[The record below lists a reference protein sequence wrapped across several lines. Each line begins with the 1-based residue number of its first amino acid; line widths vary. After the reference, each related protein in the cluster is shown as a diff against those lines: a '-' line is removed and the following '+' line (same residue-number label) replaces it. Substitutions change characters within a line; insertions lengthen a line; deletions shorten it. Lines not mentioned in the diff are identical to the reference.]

1 MVTLPK
7 TGRSSRFR
15 RLLTYL
21 RPHQGKIWGGIVA
34 LFIVNLLGT
43 YLPLLIGTAV
53 DELQAKFD
61 FQRVVFYALLLIGLA
76 SLMWLIRM
84 ASRLWI
90 FGAGRLVEFD
100 LKQRL
105 FEHLLRLE
113 PSYFAE
119 NTPGD
124 LISRATSDVD
134 NIRRLV
140 GFALLSAANT
150 VFAYGMTLP
159 VMLAIHP
166 GLSLGAIA
174 VYPAVLFIVQTF
186 SDRLRAEQLEVQQSL
201 SELSDLIQEDMSG
214 IALIKIYGQE
224 ANEQRQFDQLN
235 QDLLR
240 NNLVLAKTRN
250 ILFPLLGGMVSFSLL
265 ILLWF
270 GSRMIAAN
278 TIQVGDFIALLLY
291 IERLIFPTALLGFTI
306 TTYQRG
312 EVSIDRIEAI
322 LSVEPRITD
331 APDAIALPRDRVQ
344 GHLRCQDL
352 TFTYPNRSTPALNHL
367 SFEIQAG
374 EMVAIVGPIGC
385 GKSTLASALPHLLEI
400 APGQIFLDSIDITRL
415 RLADLRAAIAYVPQE
430 SFLFSTT
437 IKNNIRYGE
446 PDATDLKVIAA
457 ASQAQIHNEILNF
470 PKQYETLV
478 GERGITLSGG
488 QRQRTALARA
498 LLADAPILV
507 LDDALASVDNQTAS
521 QILQALREQR
531 RTRTVLFISHQLSA
545 AATCDRI
552 LVMDKGQI
560 VQQGTH
566 NELVAAEGLYQ
577 SLWEQY
583 QLESSLG

>member
-7 TGRSSRFR
+7 ANRSGRFR
-15 RLLTYL
+15 RLLAYL
-21 RPHQGKIWGGIVA
+21 RPHQTKIWGGIAA

-186 SDRLRAEQLEVQQSL
+186 SDRLRAEQLDVQQSL

-322 LSVEPRITD
+322 FSVEPRIAD
-331 APDAIALPRDRVQ
+331 APDALALSRDRVQ

-352 TFTYPNRSTPALNHL
+352 TFTYPNCSTPALNHL

-385 GKSTLASALPHLLEI
+385 GKSTLANALLRLLEI
-400 APGQIFLDSIDITRL
+400 APNQIFLDGIDITRL
-415 RLADLRAAIAYVPQE
+415 CLADLRGAIAYVPQE

-446 PDATDLKVIAA
+446 PDATELKVIAA
-457 ASQAQIHNEILNF
+457 ASQAQIHKEILNF
-470 PKQYETLV
+470 PKQYDTLV

-498 LLADAPILV
+498 LLVDAPILV

-521 QILQALREQR
+521 QILQALRQQQH
-531 RTRTVLFISHQLSA
+531 TRTVLFISHQLSA

-552 LVMDKGQI
+552 LVMDKGRI

-566 NELVAAEGLYQ
+566 NELVATEGLYQ

>member
-7 TGRSSRFR
+7 AGRSGRFR
-15 RLLTYL
+15 RLLAYL
-21 RPHQGKIWGGIVA
+21 RPHQTKIWGGIAA

-150 VFAYGMTLP
+150 LFAYGMTLP

-186 SDRLRAEQLEVQQSL
+186 SDRLRAEQLDVQQSL

-322 LSVEPRITD
+322 LSVEPRIAD
-331 APDAIALPRDRVQ
+331 APDALALPRDRVQ

-385 GKSTLASALPHLLEI
+385 GKSTLASALPRLLEI
-400 APGQIFLDSIDITRL
+400 APNQIFLDGIDITRL
-415 RLADLRAAIAYVPQE
+415 RLADLRGAIAYVPQE

-446 PDATDLKVIAA
+446 PDATELKVIAA
-457 ASQAQIHNEILNF
+457 ASQAQIHHEILNF
-470 PKQYETLV
+470 PKQYDTLV

-498 LLADAPILV
+498 LLVDAPILV

-521 QILQALREQR
+521 QILQALRQQQH
-531 RTRTVLFISHQLSA
+531 TRTVLFISHQLSA

-552 LVMDKGQI
+552 LVMDEGRI

-566 NELVAAEGLYQ
+566 NELVATEGLYQ

>member
-1 MVTLPK
+1 MVSLPK
-7 TGRSSRFR
+7 AGRSGRLR
-15 RLLTYL
+15 RLLAYL
-21 RPHQGKIWGGIVA
+21 HPHQTKIWGGIAA

-61 FQRVVFYALLLIGLA
+61 LQRVVFYALLLIGLA

-186 SDRLRAEQLEVQQSL
+186 SDRLRAEQLDVQQSL

-250 ILFPLLGGMVSFSLL
+250 ILFPLLGGMVSLSLL

-322 LSVEPRITD
+322 LSVEPRIAD
-331 APDAIALPRDRVQ
+331 APDALALPRDRVQ

-352 TFTYPNRSTPALNHL
+352 TFTYPNRSTPALNRL

-385 GKSTLASALPHLLEI
+385 GKSTLANALPRLLEI
-400 APGQIFLDSIDITRL
+400 APNQIFLDGIDITRL
-415 RLADLRAAIAYVPQE
+415 RLADLRGAIAYVPQD

-446 PDATDLKVIAA
+446 PDATELKVIAA

-470 PKQYETLV
+470 PKQYDTLV

-498 LLADAPILV
+498 LLVDAPILV

-521 QILQALREQR
+521 QILQALRQQQH
-531 RTRTVLFISHQLSA
+531 TRTVLFISHQLSA
-545 AATCDRI
+545 AAICDRI
-552 LVMDKGQI
+552 LVMDEGRI
-560 VQQGTH
+560 VEQGTH
-566 NELVAAEGLYQ
+566 GELLAAGGLYQ

-583 QLESSLG
+583 QLESSLR

>member
-1 MVTLPK
+1 MVSLPK
-7 TGRSSRFR
+7 AGRSGRLR
-15 RLLTYL
+15 RLLAYL
-21 RPHQGKIWGGIVA
+21 HPHQTKIWGGIAA

-61 FQRVVFYALLLIGLA
+61 LQRVVFYALLLIGLA

-113 PSYFAE
+113 PSYFTE

-140 GFALLSAANT
+140 GFALLNVANT

-186 SDRLRAEQLEVQQSL
+186 SDRLRAEQLDVQQSL

-240 NNLVLAKTRN
+240 NTLVLAKTRN
-250 ILFPLLGGMVSFSLL
+250 ILFPLLGGMVSLSLL

-322 LSVEPRITD
+322 LSVEPRIAD
-331 APDAIALPRDRVQ
+331 APDALALPRDRVQ

-352 TFTYPNRSTPALNHL
+352 TFTYPNRSTPALNRL

-385 GKSTLASALPHLLEI
+385 GKSTLASALPRLLEI
-400 APGQIFLDSIDITRL
+400 APNQIFLDGIDITRL
-415 RLADLRAAIAYVPQE
+415 RLADLRGAIAYVPQD

-446 PDATDLKVIAA
+446 PDATELKVIAA

-470 PKQYETLV
+470 PKQYDTLV

-498 LLADAPILV
+498 LLVDAPILV

-521 QILQALREQR
+521 QILQALRQQQH
-531 RTRTVLFISHQLSA
+531 TRTVLFISHQLSA

-552 LVMDKGQI
+552 LVMDEGRI

-566 NELVAAEGLYQ
+566 SELVAAEGLYQ
-577 SLWEQY
+577 SLWEKY